1 MDVATRKRVISS
13 NLDGPAAK
21 VQAALQ
27 APEPPNGFAD
37 VLFVNLLNAL
47 NMTESSGRLSLIED
61 MIFRLKWLKK
71 YYDQIEPPNTS
82 SKSPVGSPRQL
93 EPHRPLD
100 HQNMRRFIDKEK
112 DSLQNLSKLIGVA
125 AQGPPLLPG
134 PPPMQPP
141 RIMAPIPPTPEPK
154 PEAKKSPVP
163 INSIAAALAP
173 PPPAPAL
180 APAAPVAPIPVPVP
194 SPALTP
200 KVKKPVEKKGPSP
213 PPSQMQFPF
222 NPAKAE
228 EMILDL
234 QEKQRKLLNYISA
247 AHGGKVTDEVL
258 HDYLRHP
265 YVLLKEN
272 GQTRKQPN
280 PFYHLM
286 AQNGGQGMRMMPPIP
301 PAVIMRPP
309 ESSKPA
315 TPIPAP
321 PVLLPQVDLPMKKD
335 IKTEVS
341 PPPDKCSPPP
351 HLSLQVPLLPAQF
364 DPAKPFVM
372 PVTRE
377 CNQWS
382 VVSMALPLRLL
393 CRCYQTPCR
402 CSQ

>member
-47 NMTESSGRLSLIED
+47 NMTEPSGRLSLIED

-71 YYDQIEPPNTS
+71 YYDQNEPPNTS
-82 SKSPVGSPRQL
+82 SKSPVGSPRQP
-93 EPHRPLD
+93 EPHKPLD
-100 HQNMRRFIDKEK
+100 HQNMRRFIEKEK
-112 DSLQNLSKLIGVA
+112 DNLQNISKLIGVA
-125 AQGPPLLPG
+125 AQGPPLMPG

-141 RIMAPIPPTPEPK
+141 RIIPPTPEPK
-154 PEAKKSPVP
+154 PEAKKSPTP
-163 INSIAAALAP
+163 INTIAAALAP
-173 PPPAPAL
+173 PPPAPAPVL
-180 APAAPVAPIPVPVP
+180 TPAPAPVAPVAPIPVPP
-194 SPALTP
+194 AALTP
-200 KVKKPVEKKGPSP
+200 KVKKPEKKAPSP
-213 PPSQMQFPF
+213 PPQLQFPF

-286 AQNGGQGMRMMPPIP
+286 AQNGQSMRMMPPIP

-309 ESSKPA
+309 ESSKPT

-335 IKTEVS
+335 VKMEVS

-351 HLSLQVPLLPAQF
+351 HLPLQVPLLPAQF